1 MKTKRPNTASS
12 IKTNMG
18 GEFSWI
24 LMLLILGL
32 IFGVL
37 ALISLS
43 SCSTPGT
50 GYDDWPCP
58 DTYCVSTTY
67 PTDGP
72 SYETIVCEC
81 RDPYEDEDG
90 FEVITVCYDVE
101 ALSLIHI

>member
-1 MKTKRPNTASS
+1 
-12 IKTNMG
+12 MG

-101 ALSLIHI
+101 AWRNGIENIIICTDRKNL